1 MVLRT
6 KICGRVY
13 SGQSK
18 LQQFNDQFSNSY
30 LYYKVVVVVVINIR
44 LFRRLPCASRHNLRC
59 LVSLAVY
66 SGFLNESSAE
76 MIQSCF

>member
-30 LYYKVVVVVVINIR
+30 LYYKVVVVVINIR
-44 LFRRLPCASRHNLRC
+44 LFRRLPCACRHNLRC
-59 LVSLAVY
+59 LVSLGVFRF
-66 SGFLNESSAE
+66 SK
-76 MIQSCF
+76 